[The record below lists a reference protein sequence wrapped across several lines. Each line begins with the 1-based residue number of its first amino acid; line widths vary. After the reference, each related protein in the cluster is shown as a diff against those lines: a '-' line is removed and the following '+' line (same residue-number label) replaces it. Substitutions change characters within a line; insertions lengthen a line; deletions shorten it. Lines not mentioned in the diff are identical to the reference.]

1 MNIKYLIFVLL
12 LQIVRPGVLAVAD
25 FVFQPFYTLSY
36 MWSNYVGIVLNLDEV
51 YDQYNS
57 TTFQGYILN
66 SNIKGNWGNNFVYT
80 LRMPKKWYYDCAAV
94 GVNASDTVNCKMN
107 LKTNQTFF
115 T

>member
-1 MNIKYLIFVLL
+1 MINIIPQHFKVTSSTPILK
-12 LQIVRPGVLAVAD
+12 
-25 FVFQPFYTLSY
+25 
-36 MWSNYVGIVLNLDEV
+36 GI
-51 YDQYNS
+51 
-57 TTFQGYILN
+57 G
-66 SNIKGNWGNNFVYT
+66 GNNFVYT